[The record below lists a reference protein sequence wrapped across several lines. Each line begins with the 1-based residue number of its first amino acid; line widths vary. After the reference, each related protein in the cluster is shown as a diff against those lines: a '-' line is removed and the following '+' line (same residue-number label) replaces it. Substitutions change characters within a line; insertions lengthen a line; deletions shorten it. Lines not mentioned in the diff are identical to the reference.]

1 MATAKQKAWRR
12 KFARLYG
19 RKKGSKKAKGSPK
32 MRRVKVTARRRRAA
46 PRARRYFRRTK
57 KGFSISLLSL
67 AHYAVQY
74 SNLTG
79 QELGTVLTALIN
91 SVMNGDD
98 SFLDIIIGQVNAAI
112 QNVTEKPVQVALKGA
127 IIAIAFGALK
137 RAVGSRKL
145 IGVGKY
151 SIRV

>member
-1 MATAKQKAWRR
+1 MATAKQRAWRAE
-12 KFARLYG
+12 FARLYG
-19 RKKGSKKAKGSPK
+19 RKKKSRKAARSPK
-32 MRRVKVTARRRRAA
+32 VRRVKSMARRRSRK
-46 PRARRYFRRTK
+46 PRRYFRKTS
-57 KGFSISLLSL
+57 KGFSISLLSV

-91 SVMNGDD
+91 SIMSGDD

-112 QNVTEKPVQVALKGA
+112 SNVTEKPVQTAIKGA

-137 RAVGSRKL
+137 KAVGSRKL
-145 IGVGKY
+145 IGVGKF